1 MNNKT
6 KRILLQIF
14 ATKIGWLAICSL
26 LIVIFGVLSKYYPW
40 ANTFM
45 MFSSIY
51 PIVMCFLLLL
61 YGLIINPI
69 KKLMNKD

>member
-1 MNNKT
+1 MQEKT

-14 ATKIGWLAICSL
+14 ATKIGWLAVCSL

-40 ANTFM
+40 ANIFM
-45 MFSSIY
+45 MISSIY